1 MNRVVLYVLISFFF
15 VLLCQGQLSAQ
26 TYRSETRKGN
36 KAFQDKGEFGA
47 AVTHYKA
54 ALRADSLNIPA
65 IYNMAYELHCD
76 DRDSSKRA
84 EKDSLALQ
92 YLDKLAE
99 KIKGSEYEFDYNFN
113 RGVICADMK
122 DWQGAVDAFKQCLK
136 LAPGDMKALENYVY
150 AKEHLRKEQQQQ
162 GQKDDQKNDDQKKD
176 DQNQDQQQQQG
187 QNDDQ
192 KNGDQKKDDQ
202 KKDDQN
208 GDQKNDDQK
217 NDDQKKDGQNKDD
230 QKKDDQNGDQKNDDQ
245 KNDDQKNDDQKND
258 DQKNDQN
265 KDGQD
270 KNDKNDQQNQ
280 GGGQPDQSKI
290 SQQAAQQMLQ
300 AIQDKEKKTQ
310 DKVNQKKAAFIQSK
324 QKQKN
329 W

>member
-65 IYNMAYELHCD
+65 IYNMAYVLHCD
-76 DRDSSKRA
+76 DRDPSKRA
-84 EKDSLALQ
+84 EKDSMALQ
-92 YLDKLAE
+92 YLDKLTE

-162 GQKDDQKNDDQKKD
+162 QQQGQNDDQKNDDQKKD
-176 DQNQDQQQQQG
+176 DQKKDDQKK
-187 QNDDQ
+187 DDQ
-192 KNGDQKKDDQ
+192 KNGDQKNDDLKKDGQKKDDQ
-202 KKDDQN
+202 KKDDQ
-208 GDQKNDDQK
+208 
-217 NDDQKKDGQNKDD
+217 KDD
-230 QKKDDQNGDQKNDDQ
+230 QKKDDQ
-245 KNDDQKNDDQKND
+245 KNDDQKND
-258 DQKNDQN
+258 DQN

-290 SQQAAQQMLQ
+290 SQQAVQQMLQ

-310 DKVNQKKAAFIQSK
+310 DKVNQKKAAFMQSK

>member
-65 IYNMAYELHCD
+65 IYNMAYVLHCD
-76 DRDSSKRA
+76 DRDSSKRT

-136 LAPGDMKALENYVY
+136 LAPGDMKALENYV
-150 AKEHLRKEQQQQ
+150 KSLI
-162 GQKDDQKNDDQKKD
+162 
-176 DQNQDQQQQQG
+176 
-187 QNDDQ
+187 
-192 KNGDQKKDDQ
+192 
-202 KKDDQN
+202 
-208 GDQKNDDQK
+208 
-217 NDDQKKDGQNKDD
+217 
-230 QKKDDQNGDQKNDDQ
+230 
-245 KNDDQKNDDQKND
+245 
-258 DQKNDQN
+258 
-265 KDGQD
+265 
-270 KNDKNDQQNQ
+270 
-280 GGGQPDQSKI
+280 P
-290 SQQAAQQMLQ
+290 
-300 AIQDKEKKTQ
+300 
-310 DKVNQKKAAFIQSK
+310 F
-324 QKQKN
+324 
-329 W
+329 

>member
-217 NDDQKKDGQNKDD
+217 NDDQK
-230 QKKDDQNGDQKNDDQ
+230 
-245 KNDDQKNDDQKND
+245 NDDQKND